1 MVYKHLR
8 TDFNLGGNGN
18 MKWKMIA
25 LIVLG
30 VLVSLTSMSILQ
42 RYHILYWDVYL
53 FVAISFYPLALVYGR
68 HVMADVFYSI
78 KAGPYSPFSTFCK
91 NALVRNVCRALN
103 WLIAIFTFVFVAWI
117 YGVYNAYQRYQMQ
130 KGYIIK

>member
-1 MVYKHLR
+1 
-8 TDFNLGGNGN
+8 

-30 VLVSLTSMSILQ
+30 VLVSLITMSILQ

-53 FVAISFYPLALVYGR
+53 FVSIAFYPLALVYGR
-68 HVMADVFYSI
+68 HVMVDVFYSI
-78 KAGPYSPFSTFCK
+78 KAGPYSPFKTISK
-91 NALVRNVCRALN
+91 KVIVRNACHVLN
-103 WLIAIFTFVFVAWI
+103 GIIAGLTFVFVSWI

-130 KGYIIK
+130 KGYLIK